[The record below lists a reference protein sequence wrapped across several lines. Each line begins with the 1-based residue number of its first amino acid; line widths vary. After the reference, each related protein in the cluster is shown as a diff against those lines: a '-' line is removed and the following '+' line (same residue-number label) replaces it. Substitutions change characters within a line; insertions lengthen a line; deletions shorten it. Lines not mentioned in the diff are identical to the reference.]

1 MSRVISE
8 ISMSLDGF
16 VTGPNVRVGNGMGDG
31 GDRLHDWKFDAK
43 TETDAAIVD
52 EIYASTGAVL
62 IGKRM
67 FDVGF
72 EPWGDPPPF
81 GMPVFIVTHEEREPL
96 PMQGGTTYTF
106 VTDGIEAALELA
118 RAAAGDKNVGIW
130 GGANIMRQYLKAGLL
145 DEMQIHLIPIL
156 LGGGVRLFED
166 LDPEGIELQ
175 EDKLDR
181 DTGRHPLPIRS
192 GEVTHA
198 TKATRTNTAATPI
211 CGSNPNPTGTARHA
225 NSQRVSPRTRPAGNA
240 TNDTTSTERLRAE
253 AFDPTVAL
261 SSVSSHHRTSTV
273 AFWRYSPC
281 SATEPQIHSWRRRV
295 FHGLAEMVS
304 IAAAADHY
312 DVSQQTVRRWI
323 ASGRITAHRVGPRLI
338 RVDLDEI
345 EAKIIHTVPT
355 VDRQS

>member
-1 MSRVISE
+1 MDDEFCIPKPFSLLKTDAMRRAAMSRVISE

-43 TETDAAIVD
+43 TEADDAIVD

-118 RAAAGDKNVGIW
+118 RAAAADKDVGIW
-130 GGANIMRQYLKAGLL
+130 GGANIIEEYLRAGSL

-166 LDPEGIELQ
+166 FDPDGIEL
-175 EDKLDR
+175 R
-181 DTGRHPLPIRS
+181 
-192 GEVTHA
+192 
-198 TKATRTNTAATPI
+198 
-211 CGSNPNPTGTARHA
+211 
-225 NSQRVSPRTRPAGNA
+225 
-240 TNDTTSTERLRAE
+240 
-253 AFDPTVAL
+253 
-261 SSVSSHHRTSTV
+261 RTSSIET
-273 AFWRYSPC
+273 PG
-281 SATEPQIHSWRRRV
+281 ATHFRFEV
-295 FHGLAEMVS
+295 V
-304 IAAAADHY
+304 
-312 DVSQQTVRRWI
+312 
-323 ASGRITAHRVGPRLI
+323 
-338 RVDLDEI
+338 
-345 EAKIIHTVPT
+345 K
-355 VDRQS
+355 